1 MLFSS
6 ETGDKPVAGGTLLSH
21 PEVSCVKVIPLDM
34 SMNSL
39 DDPYY
44 HCHSKIEEKLKIPG
58 YVPLPKKY
66 FKTWNAAKIH
76 LAKILPTLGNFNRM
90 YGTAIMAYTIGDS
103 LYSDFNAAVREGG
116 KSKYAYK
123 HFAFKDFYFVFNRA
137 LQAKK
142 TGPACYEVFR
152 GIKGVRFT
160 VPGKVV
166 RFGQFASSSKIK
178 KIAQGFGEDTFFSIK
193 TCYGV
198 SISPISLRPYQQEVI
213 IPPYEKFIVISR
225 KKTDKGV
232 FIRLVSQGL
241 FSRFNCDALKGH

>member
-1 MLFSS
+1 
-6 ETGDKPVAGGTLLSH
+6 
-21 PEVSCVKVIPLDM
+21 M
-34 SMNSL
+34 SKDSL

-44 HCHSKIEEKLKIPG
+44 NCHSKIEENLKIPG

-66 FKTWNAAKIH
+66 LATWNAAKGH
-76 LAKILPTLGNFNRM
+76 LAKLGPSLGNFNHF
-90 YGTAIMAYTIGDS
+90 YGTVIMAYTIGDS
-103 LYSDFNAAVREGG
+103 LYRDFNTAVRGGG

-123 HFAFKDFYFVFNRA
+123 HFAFKDFYYFFNRA

-142 TGPACYEVFR
+142 TVPACYEVFR
-152 GIKGVRFT
+152 GIKGIRFT

-193 TCYGV
+193 TCLGV

-213 IPPYEKFIVISR
+213 IPPYEMFTVISR
-225 KKTDKGV
+225 KKTAKGV
-232 FIRLVSQGL
+232 LIRLVSQGF
-241 FSRFNCDALKGH
+241 FSRFNCDTLKGKRLEEGRSRRVRIPGTF

>member
-1 MLFSS
+1 MSFLTFSCL
-6 ETGDKPVAGGTLLSH
+6 GQ
-21 PEVSCVKVIPLDM
+21 VSCVKEIPLDM

-44 HCHSKIEEKLKIPG
+44 NCHSKIEEKLKVPG

-66 FKTWNAAKIH
+66 FATWNKAKDL
-76 LAKILPTLGNFNRM
+76 LAKLGPKLGNLNPL

-103 LYSDFNAAVREGG
+103 LYSDFNTAVREGG
-116 KSKYAYK
+116 KSKYAYQ

-142 TGPACYEVFR
+142 KEPACYEVFR

-160 VPGKVV
+160 LPSKEV

-213 IPPYEKFIVISR
+213 IPRSSP
-225 KKTDKGV
+225 
-232 FIRLVSQGL
+232 
-241 FSRFNCDALKGH
+241 